1 MPKLPRRSIKSSM
14 GKRALSSFSKSV
26 QKINSN
32 KKGWVSVKYSKR
44 GLEFVLS
51 GAHRWAE
58 AFSRSGEYR
67 SGLRKIGKEWLRRS
81 RRLLR
86 KTKRGSGPMTGHLS
100 RSLMFD
106 VSPYQPPSNPLA
118 SIAITVPV
126 GNRARDYFMQRETGG
141 RLPKSPNKK
150 LVFPFDRGP
159 MAGKLKTL
167 MSHNIDFSFPGLKR
181 LFNLEHTFTRKKDN
195 ETWIVF
201 GRKEDERAFPML
213 IIKSK
218 VEQKYYPQ
226 GRFVKP
232 ARESIK
238 SSGFADREM
247 KKAWR
252 KFMKNRYKRRNV
264 GLGM

>member
-1 MPKLPRRSIKSSM
+1 MPKLPMRYIKSSRA
-14 GKRALSSFSKSV
+14 KRALSRFSKSV
-26 QKINSN
+26 QKVNSD
-32 KKGWVSVKYSKR
+32 KKGWVSIKYSNK
-44 GLEFVLS
+44 GLEFFLS
-51 GAHRWAE
+51 GAHIWAE

-86 KTKRGSGPMTGHLS
+86 KTKRGRRPMTRRLS

-106 VSPYQPPSNPLA
+106 ISPYQPPSNPLA
-118 SIAITVPV
+118 SISITVPV
-126 GNRARDYFMQRETGG
+126 GSKARDYFMQRETGG
-141 RLPKSPNKK
+141 RLPKNPNEK

-159 MAGKLKTL
+159 MAGKLKAL
-167 MSHNIDFSFPGLKR
+167 WSNNIDFSFPGLKR
-181 LFNLEHTFTRKKDN
+181 IFNLDRTFTRKSDN

-201 GRKEDERAFPML
+201 GRKDDERAFPML

-218 VEQKYYPQ
+218 VEQKYYPK

-238 SSGFADREM
+238 SSGFADRAI
-247 KKAWR
+247 KQAWR
-252 KFMKNRYKRRNV
+252 KFMRNQFRRKNV